1 MNTCYR
7 YLYEQAQKT
16 PGKTAIVCGADR
28 VSYKE
33 LLNLADRAASGFA
46 ALGIGVGSRLAIVS
60 HNTLNF
66 VITLFAVWKLGAC
79 AVPINYRESA
89 VAMAQMLKI
98 ADAVAV
104 LCADRCFDRLVEALS
119 LAGLRPKVISETP
132 HDLPADMQTI
142 LTKEAAGI
150 DLSPDDGEAIYTFTS
165 GTMGIPKAAVHSCKA
180 LTEFSLR
187 CIEHGELYLKDDV
200 FLSYSPLC
208 HIGGIRILLGN
219 LMCGATFVLSSSFES
234 EGVSETIIRESV
246 TNMFVIPPSLIT
258 RLKDMPP
265 EKRGMLQSVRRIR
278 VSGGMCY
285 ESALN
290 TIFEL
295 FPQVK
300 IISGYGS
307 SEGMASFF
315 NVFDRESY
323 ERDHSVAASV
333 GFPLDG
339 NEVFLLG
346 EDGKVINEAH
356 KTGRL
361 FGSCEYM
368 FTKYREANGDVMRS
382 DPCDTGDMFFF
393 DKCGR
398 WFFKGRTRDIIKSG
412 GENVFASEVEA
423 TLMKMPEVA
432 ECAVFGLPNEV
443 LGEAV
448 AAAIVLKAGSMLSGE
463 EIIRFCRTD
472 IAGYKK
478 PVRIYFVKELPKTS
492 TGKVRKQV
500 LCDMAQNGKLVSE
513 KIC

>member
-1 MNTCYR
+1 MNICYR

-16 PGKTAIVCGADR
+16 PDKSAIVCGADR
-28 VSYKE
+28 VGYKE
-33 LLNLADRAASGFA
+33 LLDLADRAASGFSE
-46 ALGIGVGSRLAIVS
+46 LGIEVGSRLAIVS
-60 HNTLNF
+60 HNTLDF
-66 VITLFAVWKLGAC
+66 VIALFAAWKLGAC

-98 ADAVAV
+98 ADAKAV
-104 LCADRCFDRLVEALS
+104 LCADRCFYRLEEALS
-119 LAGLRPKVISETP
+119 LAGLHPKVISETP
-132 HDLPADMQTI
+132 SGLSADMQTM
-142 LTKEAAGI
+142 LTKEAACF
-150 DLSPDDGEAIYTFTS
+150 DSSPEDGEAIYIFTS
-165 GTMGIPKAAVHSCKA
+165 GTMGIPKAAVHSSKA
-180 LTEFSLR
+180 LAEFSLR

-219 LMCGATFVLSSSFES
+219 LMCGATLVLSSSFES
-234 EGVSETIIRESV
+234 EVVSDTIIREGV

-258 RLKDMPP
+258 RLKDIPP

-295 FPQVK
+295 FPQAK

-307 SEGMASFF
+307 SESMASFF

-323 ERDHSVAASV
+323 EKDHTVAASV
-333 GFPLDG
+333 GFPLVG
-339 NEVFLLG
+339 NEVLLLG
-346 EDGKVINEAH
+346 EDGEIINEPH

-368 FTKYREANGDVMRS
+368 FTKYREADGDVMRS
-382 DPCDTGDMFFF
+382 DPCYTGDIFYF
-393 DKCGR
+393 DAHGR
-398 WFFKGRTRDIIKSG
+398 WFFKGRMRDIIKTG
-412 GENVFASEVEA
+412 GENVFASEVETA
-423 TLMKMPEVA
+423 LMKMPEIA
-432 ECAVFGLPNEV
+432 ECAVFGLPNDV
-443 LGEAV
+443 LGEAI
-448 AAAIVLKAGSMLSGE
+448 AAAIVLKDGSMLNGE
-463 EIIRFCRTD
+463 EIIRFCRAD